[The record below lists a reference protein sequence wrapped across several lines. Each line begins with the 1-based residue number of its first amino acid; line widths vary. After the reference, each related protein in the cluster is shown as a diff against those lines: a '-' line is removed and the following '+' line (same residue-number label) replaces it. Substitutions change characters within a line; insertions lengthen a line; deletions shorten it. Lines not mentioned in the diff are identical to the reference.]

1 MKLTQKQV
9 HLLFKIGVVS
19 KGIDGFLEV
28 VAGMALFF
36 VTTDSL
42 RGLMGWLTQSE
53 LSEDPDDFVATHL
66 VRFFNHLSI
75 NTKYFAAIYLL
86 AYGMVK
92 LGLVAGLLLE
102 KSWAHPTALIV
113 LGLFLGYQLYRI
125 SQTHSLDLA
134 FFSLID
140 LLILFFIWRDYRYLK
155 ARPIHGKMAG

>member
-28 VAGMALFF
+28 VAGIALFF
-36 VTTDSL
+36 VTTGSL
-42 RGLMGWLTQSE
+42 RDLVDWLTRGE
-53 LSEDPDDFVATHL
+53 LSEDPHDFVATHL
-66 VRFFNHLSI
+66 VAFFNHLSI

-86 AYGMVK
+86 TYGMVK
-92 LGLVAGLLLE
+92 LGLVTGLLLE
-102 KSWAHPTALIV
+102 KLWAYPTALVV
-113 LGLFLGYQLYRI
+113 LGLFLCYQAYRI
-125 SQTHSLDLA
+125 THTHSLVLA

-155 ARPIHGKMAG
+155 ARPDHGKSAG